1 MALWLDVRELGVIPD
16 GLEAPESRMTPAV
29 GAPAP
34 VRRVE
39 LVSSQMPRS
48 LPAECIRSVRTALL
62 GGGDTAEPPR
72 TIVVTS
78 AAAGEGK
85 TTVAA
90 NLAIS
95 LTEVDRRVLLIDAD
109 LRRPRLH
116 RVFGIDNRLGLSD
129 LLNESGVQARLDQAL
144 VPVEGVAGLWLLP
157 SGVSAYG
164 GPGLLHSAQ
173 ARELL
178 NRLGE
183 RFDRVVIDAPPAAA
197 VSDARAL
204 ARWADGALLVARA
217 ASVDL
222 REVADTVTLLR
233 ADGAVILGAV
243 LNRWDPKRLGYRRYG
258 PYAAYSPGAGRAK
271 RAAAA

>member
-1 MALWLDVRELGVIPD
+1 VRELGVIPD

-144 VPVEGVAGLWLLP
+144 VPVEGVA
-157 SGVSAYG
+157 
-164 GPGLLHSAQ
+164 
-173 ARELL
+173 ELL